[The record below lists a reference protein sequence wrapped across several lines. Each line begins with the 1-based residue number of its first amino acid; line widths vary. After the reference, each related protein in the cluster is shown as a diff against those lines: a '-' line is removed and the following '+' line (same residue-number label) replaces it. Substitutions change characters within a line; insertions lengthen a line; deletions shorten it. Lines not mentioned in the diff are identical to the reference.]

1 MRRSARSINVCERT
15 DGLWGLPPEL
25 MCRVQRGKTWYS
37 GSVGVYCRRTRVK
50 MEILVDILPTQDNC
64 SVNSILL
71 EEFDRE
77 VGFIGIDD
85 FGA

>member
-1 MRRSARSINVCERT
+1 MRSEVFRSVLASYSRFSSFRA
-15 DGLWGLPPEL
+15 GGRWG
-25 MCRVQRGKTWYS
+25 S
-37 GSVGVYCRRTRVK
+37 F
-50 MEILVDILPTQDNC
+50 DILPTQDNC
-64 SVNSILL
+64 SVNSTLL